1 MESGKRNDKVM
12 KINPKRN
19 LSMVVVGVILFLFP
33 FSSFLI
39 TSCTSIECSINNLVR
54 TRFQF
59 TNSDGDSISLLDTL
73 TIVTTRKD
81 GSQTMIFNSDS
92 IIYNKGVGTCK
103 FHLPISQ
110 SHPEDV
116 LVFHIFGDSVDV
128 TDTLWVMK
136 EDYPHF
142 ESVDCNPTYFHKLTS
157 IRHTHNCLDSV
168 VIVNS
173 SVTNDDRVVHVN
185 IYPKI
190 SD

>member
-1 MESGKRNDKVM
+1 M

-19 LSMVVVGVILFLFP
+19 LSMVVVGVISFLFP

-73 TIVTTRKD
+73 TIVT
-81 GSQTMIFNSDS
+81 
-92 IIYNKGVGTCK
+92 GTCK